1 MLLLLEAVSAWQ
13 PAQLVRRQQQ
23 SRRCAATMSVGY
35 DNDRFAGRYA
45 LGKNLPAVK
54 TKQGFSFESFD
65 GVSAIE
71 LGGYSA
77 DLLLPGILRLL

>member
-1 MLLLLEAVSAWQ
+1 MISGLTEA
-13 PAQLVRRQQQ
+13 LK
-23 SRRCAATMSVGY
+23 SR
-35 DNDRFAGRYA
+35 N
-45 LGKNLPAVK
+45 P
-54 TKQGFSFESFD
+54 KQGFSFESFD